1 MLVIA
6 QFGYAQWFF
15 GNLYECVV
23 RVPNRLAE
31 DGGLGSVLSAGS
43 PVLYYLPGVVLIV
56 GATLAALVVGW
67 KSRRE
72 CRRLTILALTVL
84 AGLIAP
90 AYLVWTVNLKLFITG
105 HWVPPVERSRLL
117 AMWYRVNA
125 VRLVTTAC
133 AWIMAAHI
141 RSRLGSDALKP

>member
-31 DGGLGSVLSAGS
+31 DGGLGSVLSTGS
-43 PVLYYLPGVVLIV
+43 PVLYYLPGVVLFV
-56 GATLAALVVGW
+56 GATLAAVVVGW
-67 KSRRE
+67 KSRMEFRG
-72 CRRLTILALTVL
+72 LTVLALTVM
-84 AGLIAP
+84 AGLIAT

-133 AWIMAAHI
+133 AWIMAARI